1 MSKIKF
7 SEIDEIYI
15 CIKDAREMYEK
26 ELKRFYDK
34 EGYDFD
40 NFTDSQK
47 RRHDQA
53 LQRLRNTIIAE
64 TQLDNL
70 EKHA

>member
-7 SEIDEIYI
+7 SEVDEIFT

-26 ELKRFYDK
+26 ELKKFYDK

-40 NFTDSQK
+40 NFSDSQK
-47 RRHDQA
+47 NRHEQA
-53 LQRLRNTIIAE
+53 LKRLRNTIIAE

-70 EKHA
+70 EKHI

>member
-47 RRHDQA
+47 GRHDQA
-53 LQRLRNTIIAE
+53 LNRLRNTIIAE

-70 EKHA
+70 EKHI

>member
-40 NFTDSQK
+40 SYTDSQK

-70 EKHA
+70 EKHV